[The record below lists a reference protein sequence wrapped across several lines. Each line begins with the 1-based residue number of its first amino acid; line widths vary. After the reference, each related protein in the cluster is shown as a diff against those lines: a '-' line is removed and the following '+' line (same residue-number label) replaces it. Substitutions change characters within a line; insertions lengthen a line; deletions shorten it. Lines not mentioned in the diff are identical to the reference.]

1 MDAADAI
8 DWADETDETDGGN
21 GEPPKVKSV
30 ECESKASTAMAC

>member
-1 MDAADAI
+1 MDAV
-8 DWADETDETDGGN
+8 DWTDETDETDETDGGN

>member
-8 DWADETDETDGGN
+8 DWADETDGTDGGN